1 MLLQSLITTNSP
13 PLITIFLI
21 FVYFALLAFAISL
34 AFTFYTCRT
43 EGLSKKCWIESSTI
57 ELTASEKYDTM
68 CKMILCEGIWPLAFI
83 FTSILCLII
92 FTLYSG
98 IMPFTPYGGF
108 PIKEIVIIFIS
119 IFLTWY
125 GILGFTTHHLGRPL
139 REELLK
145 LANKNV

>member
-1 MLLQSLITTNSP
+1 MLLQSLTTTNSP
-13 PLITIFLI
+13 PLVTLFIIFA
-21 FVYFALLAFAISL
+21 YFMLLAFAISL

-43 EGLSKKCWIESSTI
+43 EGLSKKCWIDSSTKND
-57 ELTASEKYDTM
+57 TGTEKYNNM
-68 CKMILCEGIWPLAFI
+68 CKMILCEGIWPLAYI
-83 FTSILCLII
+83 FSSIFCLII

-98 IMPFTPYGGF
+98 TMPFTPYGGF
-108 PIKEIVIIFIS
+108 PIKEIVIIFIP

-145 LANKNV
+145 LVNKNV